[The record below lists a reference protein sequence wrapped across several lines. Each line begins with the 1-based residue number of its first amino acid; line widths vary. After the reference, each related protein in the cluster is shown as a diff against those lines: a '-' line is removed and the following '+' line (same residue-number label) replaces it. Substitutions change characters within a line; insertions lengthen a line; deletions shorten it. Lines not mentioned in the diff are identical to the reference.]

1 MSELIIGV
9 DVGFGNTKTA
19 HKVFSSGVVKHSTK
33 PPFSNMVVETNT
45 GFYTVGNP
53 KITIQE
59 SKMDN
64 EDMLILTEAAI
75 AEELKLLG
83 VTTADIHLGVGVPL
97 TRMGAEKEPMTAYY
111 SKNRRLVYKYE
122 DVTYSV
128 TLLSVNV
135 YPQGYA
141 GVVNY
146 ISNFSRLAVV
156 IDIGS
161 WTLDIMPIRER
172 KADSANCKSLP
183 LGTITCMHKINEHLR
198 EQFNGEADEILLK
211 DVMITGSSVDLP
223 PKYLTVIQ
231 NDLKSYVEEIMGQLR
246 ALQFNLD
253 TTQLVFVG
261 GGATIIK
268 HFLDAQKYPKA
279 TVIDDVAINAKGYEN
294 LIRYQIRNGGLR

>member
-9 DVGFGNTKTA
+9 DVGFGNTKTT
-19 HKVFSSGVVKHSTK
+19 HTVFSSGVVKHSTK
-33 PPFSNMVVETNT
+33 PPITNMVVETNS

-59 SKMDN
+59 SKLTN

-75 AEELKLLG
+75 AEELKLQG
-83 VTTADIHLGVGVPL
+83 ITSADIHLGVGVPL
-97 TRMGAEKEPMTAYY
+97 TRMGVEKAPMIDYY
-111 SKNRRLVYKYE
+111 TRNRKLVFKYE

-128 TLLSVNV
+128 NLLSVNV
-135 YPQGYA
+135 FPQGYA

-146 ISNFSRLAVV
+146 ISKFSRLAVV

-161 WTLDIMPIRER
+161 WTIDIMPIRER
-172 KADSANCKSLP
+172 KPDSANCKSLS

-198 EQFNGEADEILLK
+198 EQFNGEADEILIK

-231 NDLKSYVEEIMGQLR
+231 NDLRTYVEEIMGQLR

-253 TTQLVFVG
+253 TTQLVFIG
-261 GGATIIK
+261 GGASIIK

-279 TVIDDVAINAKGYEN
+279 TIIEDVFINAKGYED